1 MLSAARDTLFFIT
14 THSSGNDKSLL
25 ELQSAN
31 LTRMCE
37 MKKRSSKYSYII
49 IDLFLDDLL
58 GMIALV
64 LHWMRMMPSLLYK
77 QINHWFCELVI
88 KFISCM
94 LAGSQLV
101 HVYLNVCM

>member
-1 MLSAARDTLFFIT
+1 MY
-14 THSSGNDKSLL
+14 
-25 ELQSAN
+25 EL
-31 LTRMCE
+31 
-37 MKKRSSKYSYII
+37 KKRSSLYSSII

-64 LHWMRMMPSLLYK
+64 LHWMRMMPSLLYM

-101 HVYLNVCM
+101 HVYIS